1 MNAYEFTDYL
11 LTEYGK
17 RTGKEIS
24 GTQSGNLKDY
34 AYGGFSAGQLESPL
48 TKKIAARILHE
59 FMLRIMGLKD
69 LDWGDAVNLKD
80 IYDCR
85 VCANSVA
92 QVVRRGL
99 MKESRPSIFGMDE
112 VLSDGV
118 CPNIVDRLI
127 VIESMR

>member
-1 MNAYEFTDYL
+1 MNAYEFTDFL

-34 AYGGFSAGQLESPL
+34 AFGGFSAGQLESPL

-59 FMLRIMGLKD
+59 FMLRIMELKD
-69 LDWGDAVNLKD
+69 LDWGDAVDLKD

-99 MKESRPSIFGMDE
+99 LKEQEPHVFGMDVVPDE
-112 VLSDGV
+112 ESYST
-118 CPNIVDRLI
+118 IVEKLLTI
-127 VIESMR
+127 

>member
-17 RTGKEIS
+17 RTGNKIS
-24 GTQSGNLKDY
+24 ETQSGNLKDY
-34 AYGGFSAGQLESPL
+34 AYGGFSGSQLESPL

-69 LDWGDAVNLKD
+69 LDWGEAAGLKD

-92 QVVRRGL
+92 QVVRRGVL
-99 MKESRPSIFGMDE
+99 KEHEPGIFGME
-112 VLSDGV
+112 VVLDDKSYST
-118 CPNIVDRLI
+118 CVDKLLTFQ
-127 VIESMR
+127 

>member
-1 MNAYEFTDYL
+1 MNAYEFTDFL

-34 AYGGFSAGQLESPL
+34 AFGGFSAGQLESPL

-59 FMLRIMGLKD
+59 FMLRIMELKD
-69 LDWGDAVNLKD
+69 LDWGDAVDLKD

-99 MKESRPSIFGMDE
+99 LKEQEPYVFGMDVVPDE
-112 VLSDGV
+112 ESYST
-118 CPNIVDRLI
+118 I
-127 VIESMR
+127 IEKLLTI

>member
-1 MNAYEFTDYL
+1 MNAYEFTDFL

-17 RTGKEIS
+17 RIGKEIS

-34 AYGGFSAGQLESPL
+34 AYGGFSANQLESPL

-59 FMLRIMGLKD
+59 FMLRIMELKD
-69 LDWGDAVNLKD
+69 LDWGDAANFKD

-92 QVVRRGL
+92 QVVRRGIL
-99 MKESRPSIFGMDE
+99 KEQEAHVFGMDV
-112 VLSDGV
+112 VLLDEEIYST
-118 CPNIVDRLI
+118 IVGKLLTI
-127 VIESMR
+127 

>member
-1 MNAYEFTDYL
+1 MNAYEFTDFL

-24 GTQSGNLKDY
+24 ETQSGNLKDY
-34 AYGGFSAGQLESPL
+34 TYGGFSDSQLESPL

-69 LDWGDAVNLKD
+69 LDWGDAVALKD

-99 MKESRPSIFGMDE
+99 LKEQEPHVFGMDE
-112 VLSDGV
+112 VLNEEIYSA
-118 CPNIVDRLI
+118 I
-127 VIESMR
+127 IEKLLTI